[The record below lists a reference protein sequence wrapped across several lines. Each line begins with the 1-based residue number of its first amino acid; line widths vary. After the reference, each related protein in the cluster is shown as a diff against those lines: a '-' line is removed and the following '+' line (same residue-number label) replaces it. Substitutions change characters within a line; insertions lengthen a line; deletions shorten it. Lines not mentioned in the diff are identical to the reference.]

1 MRFQRPLDTLL
12 DSAVKVRLLRFL
24 CRKGGEWSGRRLAA
38 ELGVN
43 PVTAHR
49 ALRQLHQETVLD
61 LRKIGASFAYSLRE
75 EHHLVRELLK
85 PLFQQEIQAQG
96 QLIRLLQNIL
106 DKRLRS
112 QVVSV
117 VLYGSLS
124 RRQER
129 PTSDVDVLV
138 LVRSER
144 AKRQAR
150 EALEPL
156 WEETA
161 RTFGNPLALYINTVE
176 EGREKI
182 RRRMPLFQSI
192 LKDHQLVWGKSLEEV
207 LRGRAA

>member
-1 MRFQRPLDTLL
+1 MRFHQPLDTLL
-12 DSAVKVRLLRFL
+12 GSAVKVRILRFL

-49 ALRQLHQETVLD
+49 ALKQLHQETVLD

-85 PLFQQEIQAQG
+85 PLFHQENQAQDR
-96 QLIRLLQNIL
+96 LIRLLQNVL

-117 VLYGSLS
+117 VLYGSLA
-124 RRQER
+124 RREER
-129 PTSDVDVLV
+129 PASDVDLLI

-144 AKRQAR
+144 AKQQAR

-156 WEETA
+156 WEEMA
-161 RTFGNPLALYINTVE
+161 GTFGNPPAFYINTVG

-182 RRRMPLFQSI
+182 RRRLPLFQNI
-192 LKDHQLVWGKSLEEV
+192 LRDHRVIWGKSLKEV
-207 LRGRAA
+207 LHGRAA